1 MEHDGKLRYSRQE
14 LLQLLHKRDHERK
27 LGLVWERDDIEHEQ
41 TLDNDFVTLELDEKV
56 SVGVAP
62 FQDLLIEGDN
72 FDALCYLHMAYKGR
86 IKCIYIDPPYNTGE
100 KDWVYND
107 HYVDKDDAF
116 RHSMWLEFMYRWLSL
131 AKDLLTQDG
140 VIFVSIGEDE
150 FANLS
155 LLMEQVFPGM
165 KVGTFVWRR
174 RSGANDE
181 KEWFISVDHEYVL
194 CSAMPIP
201 AFLLPVK
208 ARAWMTTAIQIMIRG
223 VIGITTILSKAKD
236 LNSAPIPSTR
246 SRIPKQASGIP
257 VTRIMSGVLPPK
269 NGWVTVKKYARSQ
282 WERSSPKN
290 GFSGLKITTPLAIK
304 VWMNYSPHCTQ
315 VLPPIT
321 FGSIYSW
328 TN

>member
-1 MEHDGKLRYSRQE
+1 
-14 LLQLLHKRDHERK
+14 
-27 LGLVWERDDIEHEQ
+27 
-41 TLDNDFVTLELDEKV
+41 
-56 SVGVAP
+56 
-62 FQDLLIEGDN
+62 
-72 FDALCYLHMAYKGR
+72 
-86 IKCIYIDPPYNTGE
+86 
-100 KDWVYND
+100 
-107 HYVDKDDAF
+107 
-116 RHSMWLEFMYRWLSL
+116 MYRRLSL

-194 CSAMPIP
+194 CYANPGFSFAGEGKSMDDYRNPDNDPRGDWNNDNLVQGKGFKQRPDPFYPIENP
-201 AFLLPVK
+201 E
-208 ARAWMTTAIQIMIRG
+208 T
-223 VIGITTILSKAKD
+223 GI
-236 LNSAPIPSTR
+236 
-246 SRIPKQASGIP
+246 
-257 VTRIMSGVLPPK
+257 
-269 NGWVTVKKYARSQ
+269 WYRSQ

-328 TN
+328 SN